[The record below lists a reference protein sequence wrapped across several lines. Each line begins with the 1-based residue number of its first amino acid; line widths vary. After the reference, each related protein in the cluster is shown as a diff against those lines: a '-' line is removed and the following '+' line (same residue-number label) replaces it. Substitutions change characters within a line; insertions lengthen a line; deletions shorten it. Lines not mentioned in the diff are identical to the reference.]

1 MGRRRRGQAR
11 PSPGKRRPG
20 SSGARRGRRAAQ
32 GAGRAGW
39 GSRSAGPR
47 SPAGAPGPP
56 RAPRP
61 PGDWRMPRSAPR
73 AAAAPARA
81 PAAAAVACAC
91 CPNSA
96 PDFFMVCGGHVRS
109 LAGKRLFSS
118 PPRPACSGPNDL
130 RSSGVSGGAVRPAA
144 RTRRRARGE
153 VEEAA
158 SCGEKGRRTAERMGP
173 VAAARAGLDA
183 AWARRCEVPKVTTI
197 PTRQPRAPAWP
208 GAPKRI

>member
-1 MGRRRRGQAR
+1 MGRRRPRQAS
-11 PSPGKRRPG
+11 PTPGKRRLR
-20 SSGARRGRRAAQ
+20 SSGVRRGPRAAL

-47 SPAGAPGPP
+47 APAGASGPP

-73 AAAAPARA
+73 AVAAPARA
-81 PAAAAVACAC
+81 PAAAVVACAC

-109 LAGKRLFSS
+109 LAGKRLFSL

-153 VEEAA
+153 VEEEA
-158 SCGEKGRRTAERMGP
+158 SCGEKGRRTDGHMGP
-173 VAAARAGLDA
+173 VAAAQAGLAA
-183 AWARRCEVPKVTTI
+183 AWARRSEVPKVTI
-197 PTRQPRAPAWP
+197 PTPQPRAPGRP
-208 GAPKRI
+208 GAPRRI